1 MWLNLLENNNK
12 KKMIEKLNEN
22 LNFKNPLNILSVIK
36 KINEVIDKINTVWE
50 KKVKDNSKNSETS
63 DTTVEKNKISDAKP
77 LRWRVVRK
85 GNKMVLKSSTL

>member
-1 MWLNLLENNNK
+1 
-12 KKMIEKLNEN
+12 MIEKLNEN

-50 KKVKDNSKNSETS
+50 KKIKDNSKNNETS
-63 DTTVEKNKISDAKP
+63 DTTVAENKISDAKP
-77 LRWRVVRK
+77 LEWRVVRK